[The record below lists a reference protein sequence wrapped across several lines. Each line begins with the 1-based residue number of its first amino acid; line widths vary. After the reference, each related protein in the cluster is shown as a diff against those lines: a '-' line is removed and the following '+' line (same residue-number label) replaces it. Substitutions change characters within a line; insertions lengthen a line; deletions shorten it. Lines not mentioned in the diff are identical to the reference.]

1 MKFDI
6 VKKGYDPSQVD
17 ESIRRMTES
26 NNAVV
31 TEQKVAIE
39 QLKEENHALTEKL
52 NNYDK
57 RKEEIFVALV
67 EAQELSAKLKRKAQ
81 QRFDEEMERLILFQ
95 NKWTSYAK
103 NIVKTLTP
111 DEAEKFNEMSEKF
124 QSILAVY
131 AKDVT
136 VANPE
141 VKSIAQGNADVFNP
155 LKKVTKF
162 LETLEDVDEVDEEIS
177 AEQESVQSAQDV
189 DGEPA
194 VVVVDDQDYLED
206 GETAVEEIAEEQP
219 ELKSTVDLDKIIAQ
233 EEKTQV
239 DINKVIEQGEKTFI
253 DIDDAIEAEVKN
265 THNIDKVIAQ
275 EEEKVVQDITQ
286 EDILNVNQSLEELC
300 RELGIGDSEEE

>member
-162 LETLEDVDEVDEEIS
+162 LETLEDVDEEDTSVQES
-177 AEQESVQSAQDV
+177 EQEDSEVI
-189 DGEPA
+189 
-194 VVVVDDQDYLED
+194 VVDDEGYEEYAD
-206 GETAVEEIAEEQP
+206 ETETEAEEQP
-219 ELKSTVDLDKIIAQ
+219 EVKSTVDLDRIIAQ

-300 RELGIGDSEEE
+300 KELGIGDSEEE